1 MREREESWWCC
12 SLDPLEAHT
21 RQSLGYKVLGIN
33 VYEGRGRE
41 QDWVEE
47 EVYLWAGPPKLN
59 QWAGSSDKHLNLKC
73 ILLGKNSRASFS
85 RWRQVTLPWK
95 GFDPQ
100 TWGVGTTSLQVGQIL
115 KKLAARGICWPY
127 SPQLGSKSYLEGRC
141 GRYIPVPT
149 TDNYKVSVVVVCLL
163 FGLSNCMTFYWLW
176 WGRNGW
182 VSFERKISNLV
193 FKMLS
198 SFSDIPVYVKD
209 HWISKSDMYLFNGRQ
224 FYIMLKDKGS
234 GDQMPGFLSQVWWL
248 LPMQS

>member
-1 MREREESWWCC
+1 MTIQIICRVWEKGKSHGWCC

-85 RWRQVTLPWK
+85 HWRQVTLPWK

-100 TWGVGTTSLQVGQIL
+100 IWGVGITSLQVGQIL
-115 KKLAARGICWPY
+115 KKLTARGICWSY
-127 SPQLGSKSYLEGRC
+127 SPQLGSKSYLEGRH
-141 GRYIPVPT
+141 GQYISVPT
-149 TDNYKVSVVVVCLL
+149 TDNYKVFIVVCLL
-163 FGLSNCMTFYWLW
+163 FGLSNCMTFYRLW

-182 VSFERKISNLV
+182 SQFWEEDQQLSFQNVELFLRHSSICQRSLDIQVRYVLV
-193 FKMLS
+193 
-198 SFSDIPVYVKD
+198 
-209 HWISKSDMYLFNGRQ
+209 
-224 FYIMLKDKGS
+224 
-234 GDQMPGFLSQVWWL
+234 
-248 LPMQS
+248 